1 MNARPISAVAPCC
14 SLAGFAVAIVAGAS
28 AGGDAASVVG
38 RAIAAMLVMYAV
50 GAALAAVAARV
61 VAEHAD
67 TYQRTNDNA
76 NGAGRV
82 SPRAEAERA

>member
-28 AGGDAASVVG
+28 AGGEAGAVLG
-38 RAIAAMLVMYAV
+38 RAIVAMLLMYAV
-50 GAALAAVAARV
+50 GAALAAVASRV

-67 TYQRTNDNA
+67 TYQRTNADP

-82 SPRAEAERA
+82 SPRAEAE